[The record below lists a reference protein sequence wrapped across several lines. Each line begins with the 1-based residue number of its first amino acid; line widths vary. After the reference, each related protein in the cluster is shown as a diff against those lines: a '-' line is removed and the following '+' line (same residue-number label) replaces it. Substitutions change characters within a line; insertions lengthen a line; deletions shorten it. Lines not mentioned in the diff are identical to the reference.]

1 MEQALFNYQ
10 NHRLD
15 RGLFEQMGSIRK
27 EKTRLNRKIKV
38 SIQKLVHEFDI
49 SYGSA
54 PRILKNDLKLRSY
67 KMVIEPWLMDEHK
80 EKRKKIFELGTNTFS
95 KREHDEY
102 SVLRRKIVR
111 H

>member
-1 MEQALFNYQ
+1 MKQALFNYQ
-10 NHRLD
+10 NYRLD
-15 RGLFEQMGSIRK
+15 RELFEQMESIRK
-27 EKTRLNRKIKV
+27 VKTRLNRKRKV
-38 SIQKLVHEFDI
+38 SIQKMVHEFDI

-54 PRILKNDLKLRSY
+54 RRILKNDLKLRSY
-67 KMVIEPWLMDEHK
+67 KMVIEPLLTDEHK
-80 EKRKKIFELGTNTFS
+80 EKRKIFFELGTNTFS